1 MFKHHHT
8 SIRSHLPD
16 TASTA
21 RLETS
26 GRDGDAGSLR
36 SRTRLA
42 ACCAGL
48 TAAALLLSGCGGG
61 SSDSASANAAAADSS
76 SPSAGME
83 DMEGMAMGDPS
94 ATPADKIPGAEVV
107 KATFKLLDTRP
118 PGMDDVKGTASL
130 AQGPKGTTVT
140 VSLTGLK
147 PGEQYMSHLHGRP
160 CATKGGGEHF
170 QFDKGGATTPP
181 NEVHLMF
188 TADKSG
194 MGMTTVNNDRK
205 TGKKA
210 VAVVVHPMEA
220 MDNRIACAD
229 FDF

>member
-1 MFKHHHT
+1 M
-8 SIRSHLPD
+8 
-16 TASTA
+16 
-21 RLETS
+21 TS
-26 GRDGDAGSLR
+26 GRDGDAGSRR

-61 SSDSASANAAAADSS
+61 SSDSASANSAAADSS
-76 SPSAGME
+76 SPSPSAGMD

-94 ATPADKIPGAEVV
+94 ATPADKIPDAEVV
-107 KATFKLLDTRP
+107 KGTFKLLDTRP
-118 PGMDDVKGTASL
+118 PGMDDVKGTALL

-140 VSLTGLK
+140 VSLTGLR
-147 PGEQYMSHLHGRP
+147 PGERYMSHLHDRP

>member
-1 MFKHHHT
+1 M
-8 SIRSHLPD
+8 R
-16 TASTA
+16 AM
-21 RLETS
+21 TS
-26 GRDGDAGSLR
+26 GRDGATLSPR
-36 SRTRLA
+36 PRTRLA

-61 SSDSASANAAAADSS
+61 SSGSASADAAAAESS
-76 SPSAGME
+76 GPSQSMDDMAGME
-83 DMEGMAMGDPS
+83 MGDPS
-94 ATPADKIPGAEVV
+94 ATPANKIPDAEVV
-107 KATFKLLDTRP
+107 KGSFKLLDTRP
-118 PGMDDVKGTASL
+118 PGMDDVQGTAWL

-147 PGEQYMSHLHGRP
+147 PGEKYMSHLHGQP
-160 CATKGGGEHF
+160 CSTKGGGEHF

-188 TADKSG
+188 TTDKSG

-205 TGKKA
+205 TGENA
-210 VAVVVHPMEA
+210 VAIVVHPMA
-220 MDNRIACAD
+220 AQDNRIACAD